1 MSNPLGINF
10 GLLDQFS
17 LQTHSYSSYFFPAA
31 VRELDYCTLPANAD
45 SDVAF
50 ATDQSLIDS
59 LGNLLDLESEK
70 LNKIST
76 YFSTLEDTLSL
87 FYGQRPGSIYPTVL
101 RPNQPVISNPALA
114 TPPLNNDTGNGS
126 EP

>member
-1 MSNPLGINF
+1 MNDPLGINF

-17 LQTHSYSSYFFPAA
+17 LNTHTYASYFFPAA
-31 VRELDYCTLPANAD
+31 NMDISYCTLPANTD

-76 YFSTLEDTLSL
+76 SFSTLEDTLSQL
-87 FYGQRPGSIYPTVL
+87 YNPPTTTINDSDAVTLYPAQT
-101 RPNQPVISNPALA
+101 II
-114 TPPLNNDTGNGS
+114 PLNIEEVTPS
-126 EP
+126 SQPQEH